1 MNQVWSRMRVRVSGW
16 LGDALFTLAAAMLVA
31 LTLGLSFLNSSNWP
45 TGGDSASHLLYAWLY
60 AEELL
65 FSGQIVPWVPEVFGG
80 LPFLSYYFPLPFIVI
95 ASLSKLL
102 GFAVAFKWGAF
113 LAAMLLPGAVLV
125 GSRHLIKLS
134 WPAALFAALGALAF
148 LLHEQNSI
156 WGGNLLSTLAGE
168 FSYSYGVLFAMMAMI
183 AWVRAVSLGRGWVLA
198 GLLEAASGFS
208 HGFPLLIVGFS
219 TAFLLLDNGN
229 FRRTFLLL
237 LRGHLLAFCLL
248 GGWLWPMM
256 EMHSISIP
264 NDGTYSLSGWRE
276 LLPTSL
282 WPSVAGG
289 LVGLALLALP
299 VVRRGWDVNQMRAV
313 RYLVSGAGLAVLGF
327 VAGDQIGVADIR
339 FFPLVWLFGAVVC
352 GWLLGQALTALTTS
366 DGSSKSPLLIR
377 ILLTVAVCL
386 AMLGWIGSQVRAA
399 PDWGL
404 WNHAG
409 LEAKPQ
415 WHNLSTLFPAMRGD
429 LWSPRLVFEH
439 DPANNDIGS
448 TRALEALPMFLNQRP
463 VLEGL
468 YMESA
473 VLGPAIYLLQSEV
486 SRRPSS
492 PLVRFPSGNMDVQ
505 FAAKHMNALHTDTLL
520 LRNNETKSAFE
531 ASGLFEK
538 IAESAPFAVYKVK
551 KFDSRL
557 AQVVTQPLRIL
568 PTKDWM
574 QDAFVWFR
582 THNRFEAYLPVYSDS
597 ALAYTEPNGV
607 EHTVRETQL
616 SRSEMKFETAAIGQ
630 PHLIKIAY
638 HPRWHLLSKGS
649 LSIAAP
655 GYMLVIPQEKE
666 IRLVYGHTLVG
677 KLGMAATTGSI
688 LFLLFLAWR
697 RATAGGAKSEAEQK
711 YATQS
716 VTVSRRWLLP
726 LAWILFAAW
735 GTYIG
740 LNAPERIYKLAWEAM
755 NAAQY
760 EQAVTHFTR
769 AYELRRAPSKKEE
782 ALFWLAKAAE
792 QSGHRAEAKAHYRKL
807 AENYHGFWLPERSR
821 CPPC

>member
-1 MNQVWSRMRVRVSGW
+1 M
-16 LGDALFTLAAAMLVA
+16 
-31 LTLGLSFLNSSNWP
+31 NSSNWP

-276 LLPTSL
+276 LLPASL

-299 VVRRGWDVNQMRAV
+299 VVRRGWDANQMRAV

-352 GWLLGQALTALTTS
+352 GWLLGQALTALS
-366 DGSSKSPLLIR
+366 
-377 ILLTVAVCL
+377 
-386 AMLGWIGSQVRAA
+386 
-399 PDWGL
+399 
-404 WNHAG
+404 
-409 LEAKPQ
+409 
-415 WHNLSTLFPAMRGD
+415 
-429 LWSPRLVFEH
+429 
-439 DPANNDIGS
+439 
-448 TRALEALPMFLNQRP
+448 
-463 VLEGL
+463 
-468 YMESA
+468 
-473 VLGPAIYLLQSEV
+473 
-486 SRRPSS
+486 
-492 PLVRFPSGNMDVQ
+492 
-505 FAAKHMNALHTDTLL
+505 
-520 LRNNETKSAFE
+520 
-531 ASGLFEK
+531 
-538 IAESAPFAVYKVK
+538 
-551 KFDSRL
+551 
-557 AQVVTQPLRIL
+557 
-568 PTKDWM
+568 
-574 QDAFVWFR
+574 
-582 THNRFEAYLPVYSDS
+582 
-597 ALAYTEPNGV
+597 
-607 EHTVRETQL
+607 
-616 SRSEMKFETAAIGQ
+616 
-630 PHLIKIAY
+630 
-638 HPRWHLLSKGS
+638 
-649 LSIAAP
+649 
-655 GYMLVIPQEKE
+655 
-666 IRLVYGHTLVG
+666 
-677 KLGMAATTGSI
+677 
-688 LFLLFLAWR
+688 
-697 RATAGGAKSEAEQK
+697 
-711 YATQS
+711 
-716 VTVSRRWLLP
+716 
-726 LAWILFAAW
+726 
-735 GTYIG
+735 
-740 LNAPERIYKLAWEAM
+740 
-755 NAAQY
+755 
-760 EQAVTHFTR
+760 
-769 AYELRRAPSKKEE
+769 
-782 ALFWLAKAAE
+782 
-792 QSGHRAEAKAHYRKL
+792 
-807 AENYHGFWLPERSR
+807 
-821 CPPC
+821 